1 MLLVQEDQSCSA
13 PDSTVGLL
21 GKPPSPARNSQGCWK
36 PENFTFTQYF
46 ISDIPFFSPLWC
58 WQWQDEKAFWEP
70 LPPAARHS
78 CQPWTIFKKSLFN
91 PGSTNSAKV
100 ITCQVCTKL
109 LSITCKE
116 VESDKDKEYTKI
128 KKISRLFQEP
138 MIQKLVFKLKIQIP
152 LLRLPLFFHF
162 WICKV
167 ERSQTHLGQE
177 SLPGFMNYFFIV
189 VFPQNLLYIQYRTEI
204 TIGNYQ

>member
-1 MLLVQEDQSCSA
+1 MLLVQEDQSCSV
-13 PDSTVGLL
+13 PDSTVGLP

-36 PENFTFTQYF
+36 PENFTFIQYF

-128 KKISRLFQEP
+128 KNKQTFSGTNDSKTCLQIEDSNTFVAPPSFLPFLDLQSRTKPNPPRPRVSSWVYELF
-138 MIQKLVFKLKIQIP
+138 LYRGFLS
-152 LLRLPLFFHF
+152 
-162 WICKV
+162 KV
-167 ERSQTHLGQE
+167 AFYS
-177 SLPGFMNYFFIV
+177 V
-189 VFPQNLLYIQYRTEI
+189 
-204 TIGNYQ
+204 